1 MKVRNAIIFLSG
13 VTLLSCGG
21 KTEHNTDNIP
31 NALQD
36 EPQRNTYS
44 SISKVRDK
52 SDIIE
57 SLYQE
62 QVAQSPELQEIEST
76 MAAMHKAKLDSGR
89 VFFEYSSN
97 NNKYYE
103 HVNSM
108 AQQIKDSVLAQ
119 KMLQF
124 IQQSE
129 TQYSSLSKGLQELD
143 KEINSGRGT
152 LEDLYYALK
161 IKTTLPVMEQYQKSE
176 LPSERPMR
184 QYKEH
189 QNKTIQRLE
198 RKISK

>member
-1 MKVRNAIIFLSG
+1 MKVRNAIILLSG
-13 VTLLSCGG
+13 LTLFSCRQ
-21 KTEHNTDNIP
+21 KTEHNNNVP
-31 NALQD
+31 NALQE
-36 EPQRNTYS
+36 EPQRNTYG

-52 SDIIE
+52 SDIVE

-89 VFFEYSSN
+89 AFFEYNNN

-103 HVNSM
+103 HVNNM

-119 KMLQF
+119 KMLLL

-129 TQYSSLSKGLQELD
+129 THYTGLSKGLQELD
-143 KEINSGRGT
+143 KEINTGRGT

-184 QYKEH
+184 QYKER

-198 RKISK
+198 QKISK